1 MVLEKHKPY
10 MKLFFSHIIFLKLK
24 IVEAIKGGH
33 QLKWRILSKWFRI
46 FLQRL
51 KLKVYDHKDGF

>member
-1 MVLEKHKPY
+1 